1 MRKMV
6 LYLIITMSLVLTSG
20 IHKNFQAQ
28 DRLEQA
34 LQALHA
40 RDLAIQIIQ
49 AHPFD
54 EKRDANSPNP
64 IYQSDAWQINTRVSE
79 GNERLLIRE
88 LKTSD
93 LSDLLQTYQTV
104 REETKAR
111 GGHAYMEISMLF
123 DGSVA
128 DLRGI
133 GQQLLYSLGAFRLVQ
148 ENQAEAEPNQAQVG
162 TIDTESKV
170 DSEYSN
176 GIWYSGAAWIEDWG
190 DTEQVNGEEF
200 NVEIFLRPASNSS
213 GLELSIFSPVL
224 YN

>member
-1 MRKMV
+1 
-6 LYLIITMSLVLTSG
+6 MSLVLTSG
-20 IHKNFQAQ
+20 VHKDFQAQ
-28 DRLEQA
+28 ERLEKA
-34 LQALHA
+34 LNVLQV
-40 RDLAIQIIQ
+40 RELAIQIIQ

-54 EKRDANSPNP
+54 EQRDTNSPRFA
-64 IYQSDAWQINTRVSE
+64 YHADAWQVNTRVSQ
-79 GNERLLIRE
+79 GNEKLLIRE

-93 LSDLLQTYQTV
+93 LSDVLQTYQTI

-123 DGSVA
+123 DGNVT

-133 GQQLLYSLGAFRLVQ
+133 GRQLLYSLGAFRLVQ
-148 ENQAEAEPNQAQVG
+148 ENQADAELSQTQVG
-162 TIDTESKV
+162 TIDMESKV
-170 DSEYSN
+170 DNEYSN
-176 GIWYSGAAWIEDWG
+176 GIWYSGAALIEDWG